1 MLLFTT
7 NADGGNTEGI
17 GAMAQ
22 CQIICYTLS
31 KLYNVGFYFEGFKN
45 LTHYQ
50 YFETTKEQWDN
61 DITDFFNFPVSEKLD
76 LPIVDFSSIDG
87 DINSIINE
95 NLILNIKSN
104 YLLQFMDQ
112 YIDNSDVQSILTTI
126 GESIKFDKR
135 LFYFN
140 SEKNNVA
147 IHIRKYTETDCD
159 PNPRRELFDETKKN
173 YYISIIEKLNNKDV
187 QFHIYS
193 QGNESDFY
201 FLKQMGN
208 NIFLHIEENPM
219 ITLYHMINADVLF
232 TANSSLS
239 YVAHLL
245 GNHKM
250 CFVRDTFFHK
260 WKLNSIRI

>member
-112 YIDNSDVQSILTTI
+112 YIDNSDVQSILKSI
-126 GESIKFDKR
+126 GCGIKFNKDSI
-135 LFYFN
+135 YFDT
-140 SEKNNVA
+140 KKTNVA
-147 IHIRKYTETDCD
+147 IHIRRYTQTDCD
-159 PNPRRELFDETKKN
+159 LNPRREYFDETKKN
-173 YYISIIEKLNNKDV
+173 YYISKIRELDNDNV
-187 QFHIYS
+187 EFHIYS
-193 QGNESDFY
+193 QGKESDFE
-201 FLKQMGN
+201 FLKEVGYN
-208 NIFLHIEENPM
+208 VKLHIEEHPL
-219 ITLYHMINADVLF
+219 TSLYHMINADKLF

-239 YVAHLL
+239 YIAHLL
-245 GNHKM
+245 GNNKT

-260 WKLNSIRI
+260 WKSNSIRI